1 MVWSGVPEAAPPP
14 RRGGGVR
21 RALAV
26 VAVLALA
33 IGLGF
38 ALTGTLRDRGVLGGG
53 TPSGRVT
60 PTTPLPVPSGWR
72 VTRTAYPWSVSQSLR
87 KATWV
92 DLPAPSPPSKATN
105 SPRSGGGELGGW
117 VTREA

>member
-38 ALTGTLRDRGVLGGG
+38 ALTGTLRDRGVLG
-53 TPSGRVT
+53 
-60 PTTPLPVPSGWR
+60 L
-72 VTRTAYPWSVSQSLR
+72 SLIHI
-87 KATWV
+87 
-92 DLPAPSPPSKATN
+92 
-105 SPRSGGGELGGW
+105 
-117 VTREA
+117 